1 LGEEPAVPEPAAMQ
15 VVAEFPANQHYVRE
29 SKWPW
34 WTRPAT
40 GDQHQFTL
48 RNGRGVELKDG
59 TAYSITVAA
68 VRSDVRE
75 IATPVQATPQP
86 NWINWNQ
93 MNNLMLALLFG
104 GIVFYA
110 ISTARKREIFLR
122 RIPGLDAVDEA
133 TGQATELGK
142 PILYLTGAH
151 DMRDP

>member
-1 LGEEPAVPEPAAMQ
+1 MK

-68 VRSDVRE
+68 VSE
-75 IATPVQATPQP
+75 
-86 NWINWNQ
+86 
-93 MNNLMLALLFG
+93 
-104 GIVFYA
+104 
-110 ISTARKREIFLR
+110 
-122 RIPGLDAVDEA
+122 
-133 TGQATELGK
+133 
-142 PILYLTGAH
+142 
-151 DMRDP
+151 